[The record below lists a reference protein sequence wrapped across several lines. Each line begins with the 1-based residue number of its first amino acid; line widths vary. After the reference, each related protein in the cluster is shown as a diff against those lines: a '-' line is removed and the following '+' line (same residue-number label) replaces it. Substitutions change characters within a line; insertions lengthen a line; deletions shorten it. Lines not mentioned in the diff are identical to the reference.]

1 MLHRRNSQRLGSA
14 TAVALALM
22 ILMLNSAQT
31 SAQDHEGFEGFTTG
45 IRANAVKGDAFYRRQ
60 EVKFNLEPG
69 LRLEEGDL
77 IETRAN
83 SYAELLLQPG
93 NYLRIGGESQLQI
106 VSDGRDRMRLKLH
119 RGSIAIEIVGRE
131 GESSWS
137 FYESLSQRYE
147 LIRILTPNA
156 ELFVTQ
162 PGIFRLNAISA
173 SHTDLI
179 VRKGEA
185 VLSGLQ
191 IKDKRRA
198 SATSDGVSVREIDPK
213 VEDAFDLWSR
223 ERAEKTVQANRML
236 KKNAVWGKKR
246 KEEKQPS
253 INLDEEEEKTGSHP
267 FVVSAKPGTVNFV
280 QPGVELNRPEKEL
293 QPLTEKSQ
301 LEAGDAVRTDED
313 SYLELTLLPDMYLR
327 VNRGSELSFEKLTN
341 EEISVKLSR
350 GSMILDIARFDR
362 KQLTRI
368 ALRGGST
375 SVVIAEAGNY
385 RVDVGPDGDQIMVRE
400 GKVMYNERSVGSCR
414 RIFNGSVVECNRKRN
429 DNFDFWSL
437 HRGEGEFFSGRRVMA
452 MATYLV
458 RLRRN
463 RSKNKGFW
471 FQNPGETHYYT
482 FVPYYSPNFRSP
494 YGGKYSTI
502 LVPPRIQYLRL
513 GMSGGQM
520 PARPRPQVARQ

>member
-1 MLHRRNSQRLGSA
+1 
-14 TAVALALM
+14 
-22 ILMLNSAQT
+22 MLNSAQT
-31 SAQDHEGFEGFTTG
+31 SAQEHEGFEGFTTG
-45 IRANAVKGDAFYRRQ
+45 IRANAVKGDVFYWR
-60 EVKFNLEPG
+60 EKVKFHLEPG

-93 NYLRIGGESQLQI
+93 NYLRIGGESELQI
-106 VSDGRDRMRLKLH
+106 VSARHDRMRLKLSH
-119 RGSIAIEIVGRE
+119 GSIAIEIVGRE

-147 LIRILTPNA
+147 LIRFLTPNA
-156 ELFVTQ
+156 EIFVTQ
-162 PGIFRLNAISA
+162 PGIFRLNAITA
-173 SHTDLI
+173 SHTDVI

-185 VLSGLQ
+185 VLNGLQ
-191 IKDKRRA
+191 LKEKRRGIA
-198 SATSDGVSVREIDPK
+198 MPDGVSVREIDPK
-213 VEDAFDLWSR
+213 VEDAFDLWSS
-223 ERAEKTVQANRML
+223 ERAEKTVQSNRML
-236 KKNAVWGKKR
+236 KKDAVWSKKR

-253 INLDEEEEKTGSHP
+253 IKLSDDEEKRDSHP
-267 FVVSAKPGTVNFV
+267 FVVSAKPGAVNFV
-280 QPGVELNRPEKEL
+280 EPGVEFNRPEKER

-301 LEAGDAVRTDED
+301 LEAGDSLRTDED
-313 SYLELTLLPDMYLR
+313 SYAEVTVLPDMYLR
-327 VNRGSELSFEKLTN
+327 VNRGSELLLEELTN
-341 EEISVKLSR
+341 EEISLTLLR

-362 KQLTRI
+362 KQVPRI

-375 SVVIAEAGNY
+375 SVVIADAGNY

-400 GKVMYNERSVGSCR
+400 GKVLYNERSVGSCR
-414 RIFNGSVVECNRKRN
+414 RIFSGSVVECNKKRN
-429 DNFDFWSL
+429 DNFDFWSM
-437 HRGEGEFFSGRRVMA
+437 HRGEGEFFTGRRVMA

-471 FQNPGETHYYT
+471 FQNPGQTHYYT

-494 YGGKYSTI
+494 YGGKYSTV

-513 GMSGGQM
+513 GASGGQL
-520 PARPRPQVARQ
+520 PARPRPQIARP